1 MIFIISWCYETPWG
15 DLMNSNPEKRDHT
28 RFDYQA
34 PIVLEDAKFG
44 VLQGARMF
52 NYSDFGLYFETD
64 HFLAP
69 GTDIY
74 VGIPN
79 SPYAPDPD
87 VYERYHAVIKWRRP
101 LKTSSFYYGYGI
113 RFLDTDPLDRPIERG
128 IESRKHQRKPC
139 SLYVKYVVG
148 RKIYPGEVKNIS
160 LGGLFLKTNEKD
172 GLEIGT
178 ALQLAIPI
186 RKKGNIIRR
195 YARVIWSNRNGFGV
209 EFQRIAKKI
218 MQGREGH

>member
-1 MIFIISWCYETPWG
+1 MS
-15 DLMNSNPEKRDHT
+15 SNPEKRDNT

-69 GTDIY
+69 ETDIY

-87 VYERYHAVIKWRRP
+87 IYERYHTLIKWRKP
-101 LKTSSFYYGYGI
+101 LKKSSFYYGYGV
-113 RFLDTDPLDRPIERG
+113 RFLETDPLDRPIERG
-128 IESRKHQRKPC
+128 IESRKHPRKLC
-139 SLYVKYVVG
+139 SLDVKCAIQ
-148 RKIYPGEVKNIS
+148 KQIFPGEVRNIS
-160 LGGLFLKTNEKD
+160 LGGVFLRTNQNASLDVGQRLK
-172 GLEIGT
+172 
-178 ALQLAIPI
+178 LAVLN
-186 RKKGNIIRR
+186 RKRGNVIKRN
-195 YARVIWSNRNGFGV
+195 AKVIWSNRSGFGV
-209 EFQRIAKKI
+209 EFQRLVRKI
-218 MQGREGH
+218 

>member
-1 MIFIISWCYETPWG
+1 MS
-15 DLMNSNPEKRDHT
+15 SNPEKRDNT

-87 VYERYHAVIKWRRP
+87 IYERYHTVIKWRKP
-101 LKTSSFYYGYGI
+101 LKKSSFYYGYGV
-113 RFLDTDPLDRPIERG
+113 RFLETDPLDRPIERG
-128 IESRKHQRKPC
+128 IESRKHPRKLC
-139 SLYVKYVVG
+139 SLDVKYAVQNQ
-148 RKIYPGEVKNIS
+148 IFPGIIKNIS
-160 LGGLFLKTNEKD
+160 LGGVFLGSNQND
-172 GLEIGT
+172 GLEVG
-178 ALQLAIPI
+178 QRFKLAILN
-186 RKKGNIIRR
+186 RKRGKVIRR
-195 YARVIWSNRNGFGV
+195 DARVIWSNRRGYGA
-209 EFQRIAKKI
+209 EFQQRVK
-218 MQGREGH
+218 

>member
-1 MIFIISWCYETPWG
+1 
-15 DLMNSNPEKRDHT
+15 MNSNPEKRDHT

-87 VYERYHAVIKWRRP
+87 IYERYHAVIKWRRP
-101 LKTSSFYYGYGI
+101 LKKSSFYYGYGV
-113 RFLDTDPLDRPIERG
+113 RFLDSDPLDRPIERG

-139 SLYVKYVVG
+139 SLYVKYAVG
-148 RKIYPGEVKNIS
+148 RQIYPGEVQNIS
-160 LGGLFLKTNEKD
+160 LSGLYLKTNERD
-172 GLEIGT
+172 GLEVGT
-178 ALQLAIPI
+178 AVQLAIPN
-186 RKKGNIIRR
+186 RKKGNIIQR

-209 EFQRIAKKI
+209 EFQRVVKKI
-218 MQGREGH
+218 LRGREGHQ

>member
-1 MIFIISWCYETPWG
+1 
-15 DLMNSNPEKRDHT
+15 MNSNPEKRDNA

-44 VLQGARMF
+44 ILQGARMF

-74 VGIPN
+74 IGIPN
-79 SPYAPDPD
+79 SPYTPDPD
-87 VYERYHAVIKWRRP
+87 VYERYHTIIKWRKP
-101 LKTSSFYYGYGI
+101 LKESSFYYGYGI

-128 IESRKHQRKPC
+128 IESRRHPRKSC
-139 SLYVKYVVG
+139 SLYVKYAVQ
-148 RKIYPGEVKNIS
+148 RKIYPAEINNVS
-160 LGGLFLKTNEKD
+160 LGGVFLKTNKND
-172 GLEIGT
+172 GLGIGQQF
-178 ALQLAIPI
+178 QLAIPN
-186 RKKGNIIRR
+186 RKKGNVIRR

-209 EFQRIAKKI
+209 EFQQNAGKLARN
-218 MQGREGH
+218 R

>member
-1 MIFIISWCYETPWG
+1 MS
-15 DLMNSNPEKRDHT
+15 SNPEKRDNT

-79 SPYAPDPD
+79 SPYASDPD
-87 VYERYHAVIKWRRP
+87 IYERYHTVIKWRKP
-101 LKTSSFYYGYGI
+101 LKKSSFYYGYGV
-113 RFLDTDPLDRPIERG
+113 RFLETDPLDRPIERG
-128 IESRKHQRKPC
+128 IESRKHPRKHC
-139 SLYVKYVVG
+139 SLDAKYA
-148 RKIYPGEVKNIS
+148 IDNQIFAGEVKNIS
-160 LGGLFLKTNEKD
+160 LGGLFLKTHQD
-172 GLEIGT
+172 GRLDVG
-178 ALQLAIPI
+178 QRFKMAILN
-186 RKKGNIIRR
+186 RKRGKIIKRN
-195 YARVIWSNRNGFGV
+195 ARVVWSNRSGFGA
-209 EFQRIAKKI
+209 EFQRLIKKMLGGAK
-218 MQGREGH
+218 

>member
-1 MIFIISWCYETPWG
+1 MS
-15 DLMNSNPEKRDHT
+15 SNPEKRDNT

-69 GTDIY
+69 ETDIY

-87 VYERYHAVIKWRRP
+87 IYERYHTLIKWRKP
-101 LKTSSFYYGYGI
+101 LKKSPFYYGYGV
-113 RFLDTDPLDRPIERG
+113 RFLKTDPLDRPIERG
-128 IESRKHQRKPC
+128 IESRKHPRKLC
-139 SLYVKYVVG
+139 SLDVKCAIQ
-148 RKIYPGEVKNIS
+148 KQIFPGEVRNIS
-160 LGGLFLKTNEKD
+160 LGGVFLRTNQNDSLDVGQRFK
-172 GLEIGT
+172 
-178 ALQLAIPI
+178 LAILN
-186 RKKGNIIRR
+186 RKRGNVIKRN
-195 YARVIWSNRNGFGV
+195 AKAIWSNRSGFGV
-209 EFQRIAKKI
+209 EFQRRVRKI
-218 MQGREGH
+218 

>member
-1 MIFIISWCYETPWG
+1 MS
-15 DLMNSNPEKRDHT
+15 SNPEKRDNT

-52 NYSDFGLYFETD
+52 NYSDFGLYLETD

-87 VYERYHAVIKWRRP
+87 IYERYHTVIKWRKP
-101 LKTSSFYYGYGI
+101 LKKSSFYYGYGV
-113 RFLDTDPLDRPIERG
+113 RFLEADPLDRPIERG
-128 IESRKHQRKPC
+128 IESRKHPRKLC
-139 SLYVKYVVG
+139 SLDVKYAVQNQ
-148 RKIYPGEVKNIS
+148 IFPGIIKNIS
-160 LGGLFLKTNEKD
+160 LGGVFLASNQND
-172 GLEIGT
+172 SLEVG
-178 ALQLAIPI
+178 QRFKLAILN
-186 RKKGNIIRR
+186 RKRGKVIKRDGK
-195 YARVIWSNRNGFGV
+195 VIWSNRSGYGGK
-209 EFQRIAKKI
+209 FQQRVKK
-218 MQGREGH
+218 MSDSF

>member
-1 MIFIISWCYETPWG
+1 
-15 DLMNSNPEKRDHT
+15 MNSNPEKRDHT

-69 GTDIY
+69 GTDIF

-79 SPYAPDPD
+79 SPYASDPD

-101 LKTSSFYYGYGI
+101 LKKSSFYYGYGI
-113 RFLDTDPLDRPIERG
+113 RFLETDPLDRKPIERG
-128 IESRKHQRKPC
+128 IESRKNPRKPC
-139 SLYVKYVVG
+139 SLYVKYAVG

-186 RKKGNIIRR
+186 QKKGNIIKR

-218 MQGREGH
+218 MQGR

>member
-1 MIFIISWCYETPWG
+1 
-15 DLMNSNPEKRDHT
+15 MNSNPEKRDHT

-74 VGIPN
+74 IGIPN

-87 VYERYHAVIKWRRP
+87 IYERYHAIIKWRRP
-101 LKTSSFYYGYGI
+101 LKKSSFYYGYGI
-113 RFLDTDPLDRPIERG
+113 RFLETDPLDRPVERG
-128 IESRKHQRKPC
+128 IESRKNQRKPC
-139 SLYVKYVVG
+139 SLYVKYAVG
-148 RKIYPGEVKNIS
+148 RKVYPGEVKNIS
-160 LGGLFLKTNEKD
+160 VGGLFLKTNEKD
-172 GLEIGT
+172 GLEVGT
-178 ALQLAIPI
+178 AVQLAIPN
-186 RKKGNIIRR
+186 RKKGNVIRR

-209 EFQRIAKKI
+209 EFQRFVKKI
-218 MQGREGH
+218 MRGRERHQ